1 MGGYTPT
8 LLPSE
13 TYINTLSPQKNEGKT
28 KIIAQVKEEQPSQRS
43 EIEKANPQSQ
53 VTSDL

>member
-1 MGGYTPT
+1 MAHTPA

-13 TYINTLSPQKNEGKT
+13 TSINMLSPQKNEGKT